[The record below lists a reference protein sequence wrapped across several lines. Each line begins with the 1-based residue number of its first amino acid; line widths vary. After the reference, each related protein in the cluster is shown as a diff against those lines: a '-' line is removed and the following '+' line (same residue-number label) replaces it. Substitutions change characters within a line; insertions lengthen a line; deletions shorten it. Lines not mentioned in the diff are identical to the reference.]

1 MRRHA
6 AASARDRRAI
16 HTTPHP
22 THHAG
27 ICRRRRLLARQ
38 TRARAPG
45 KGGGRRRARLRRRQ
59 KDAGEA
65 WGRKKRGGEA
75 GGREEGVC
83 AATSAA
89 TPATTTPLFSS
100 QVVDELFAYWTLENS
115 EDALEELEEALIAA
129 DFGPATAL
137 RVVDAVR
144 DAVRAGAARTP
155 ADLKLA
161 LKASI
166 VATLTPKGS
175 DGEPVSAAL
184 NLDATPPAVVMVVGV
199 NGGGKTTT
207 IGKLASRLTASG
219 ASVMLAAGDTFRAA
233 AAEQLQGWADRAGV
247 PVADARGATRPD
259 ALLFKATQEA
269 TKAGVDV
276 LLCDTSGRLHTN
288 DGLMAELA
296 KCGRSLGKAVPGA
309 PHETLLVLD
318 GTTGLNMVNQ
328 AKEFNATV
336 PISGIVV
343 TKLDGT
349 AKGGAIVG
357 VVDALRV
364 PVKFVG
370 VGETVADLQ
379 PFDAAAFV
387 DALFPGDG

>member
-1 MRRHA
+1 M
-6 AASARDRRAI
+6 
-16 HTTPHP
+16 
-22 THHAG
+22 
-27 ICRRRRLLARQ
+27 
-38 TRARAPG
+38 
-45 KGGGRRRARLRRRQ
+45 
-59 KDAGEA
+59 
-65 WGRKKRGGEA
+65 
-75 GGREEGVC
+75 
-83 AATSAA
+83 
-89 TPATTTPLFSS
+89 
-100 QVVDELFAYWTLENS
+100 
-115 EDALEELEEALIAA
+115 
-129 DFGPATAL
+129 
-137 RVVDAVR
+137 R

-349 AKGGAIVG
+349 AKGGTIITIAREVGLPIKAIGTGESVG
-357 VVDALRV
+357 
-364 PVKFVG
+364 
-370 VGETVADLQ
+370 DLED
-379 PFDAAAFV
+379 FDPGRYARL
-387 DALFPGDG
+387 LFEEPAS